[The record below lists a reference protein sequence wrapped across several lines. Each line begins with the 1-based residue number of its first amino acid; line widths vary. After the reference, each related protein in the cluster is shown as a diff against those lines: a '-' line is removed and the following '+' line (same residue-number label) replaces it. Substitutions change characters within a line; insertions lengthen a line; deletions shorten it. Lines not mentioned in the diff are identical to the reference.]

1 MWHGI
6 RLAGVLAAGTLLAAS
21 AQFLAAG
28 CSVSVVENDTSGYS
42 LRIDAPAAVS
52 TTQEF
57 IILTGYGFL
66 PAGSTCP
73 GGCVGPLPPPV
84 FGTLGPYTF
93 TWSNEA
99 TGRGGSIVLTW
110 VCNCGGNE
118 PTWMT
123 NVPVA
128 QGVNRITVTLSDRD
142 RTQQAVVAVSR
153 E

>member
-1 MWHGI
+1 MRHGV
-6 RLAGVLAAGTLLAAS
+6 RTSCVLAAGTLLAAG
-21 AQFLAAG
+21 AQFIAAG

-42 LRIDAPAAVS
+42 LRIDAPAAAT

-73 GGCVGPLPPPV
+73 GGCEGLLPPPV
-84 FGTLGPYTF
+84 FGKLGPHTF
-93 TWSNEA
+93 TWSNES
-99 TGRGGSIVLTW
+99 TGQSGSIVLTW

-128 QGVNRITVTLSDRD
+128 QGVNRITVRLSDRD
-142 RTQQAVVAVSR
+142 RTQQAAIAVTR